1 MNKVLLTAVMALA
14 SCAGPLARTGAYMM
28 EATLEKA
35 VKGAV
40 QESLDPL
47 SKRLDILAANQ
58 RFLLQSVATE
68 QSEMESFRKVV
79 YGSMMESGKLHN
91 KWERKIALLKQKI
104 GDKK

>member
-1 MNKVLLTAVMALA
+1 
-14 SCAGPLARTGAYMM
+14 MM

-47 SKRLDILAANQ
+47 SKRLDLLAANQ
-58 RFLLQSVATE
+58 RFLMQNIATE

-79 YGSMMESGKLHN
+79 YDSMTESGKLHN

-104 GDKK
+104 GERK